1 MDKKLQL
8 IRHLYGEADDR
19 SELRDLLSDEDLNAE
34 YQELSEAKFW
44 LDHTSHERPDRNVLN
59 AIFEAAAE
67 ASPAAEASDQHR
79 PHLNNA
85 RPAQKRVLDTLRPLP
100 PSHRSDREPIA
111 RQQRKRRNLF
121 KPVATVLMLL
131 VTVSVGYQFWQSQGA
146 SMVANQELSATSD
159 LDAQSKSLAPT
170 AERRALGLEAKEEG
184 LVADDALFDREAQP
198 NAPAAVLG
206 EASRL
211 QLASSSAADTSLPEW
226 DDDLDKILRYQR
238 RIDMLL
244 EQNQDLGWD
253 EAAVPLEMLPSGRP
267 ANPSLLQAGSRQTNS
282 GNR

>member
-44 LDHTSHERPDRNVLN
+44 LDHTSHERPDRSVLN

-67 ASPAAEASDQHR
+67 ASPAVEASEQHQTPR
-79 PHLNNA
+79 LNNV

-111 RQQRKRRNLF
+111 RQQSKRRSLF

-131 VTVSVGYQFWQSQGA
+131 VTVSVGYQFWQSQGL
-146 SMVANQELSATSD
+146 SIANQELSATSD
-159 LDAQSKSLAPT
+159 IDAQSKSLAPS
-170 AERRALGLEAKEEG
+170 AESRALGLDANEEA
-184 LVADDALFDREAQP
+184 LVADDALFDREQP
-198 NAPAAVLG
+198 NAPRALAG
-206 EASRL
+206 EANGL
-211 QLASSSAADTSLPEW
+211 QLTSSSVADTSLPEW
-226 DDDLDKILRYQR
+226 NDDLDKILRYQR

-244 EQNQDLGWD
+244 EQNQDLAWD